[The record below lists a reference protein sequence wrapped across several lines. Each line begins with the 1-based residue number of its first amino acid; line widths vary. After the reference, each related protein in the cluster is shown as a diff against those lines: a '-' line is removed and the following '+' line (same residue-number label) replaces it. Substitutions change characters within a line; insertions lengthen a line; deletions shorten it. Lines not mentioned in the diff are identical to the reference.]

1 MEKRNHYLLEI
12 TKWTMEEL
20 QSEVDG
26 YKQLGGVGV
35 KDTIRKNGAEDEL
48 NWRNEKGYYDLTP
61 EEIQE
66 EEIEKKERA
75 SEQASNITITK
86 DMVQYWLGDDYENW
100 IDDILLKL
108 LNDENPNALYNLKKE
123 IKDAWDQHLE

>member
-35 KDTIRKNGAEDEL
+35 KDTIRKNVAEDEL

>member
-108 LNDENPNALYNLKKE
+108 VNDENPNALYNLKKE